1 MKDQLD
7 GLARRGVAAARLD
20 SSLGPDELRAVA
32 DDLRAGRLRLLYV
45 APERFNNERFLARI
59 GRVRI
64 ATFAVDEAHSIS
76 EWGHNFRPDYLK
88 LARVARDLGAER
100 APAMTA
106 TATPAVVADICAG
119 FGIPRANAVVTGSY
133 RPELRLLASPTPAAA
148 REAALLE
155 RLTGR
160 PPGSAIVY
168 VTRQA
173 TAERLAGRLAAAGL
187 PARAYH
193 AGMEDD
199 ARAAVQDWWTA
210 APDGVAVATVALGM
224 GVDKPDC
231 RYIYHFELPK
241 GPESYAQEI
250 GRAGRD
256 GREATVEVLGGLED
270 VAALE
275 NFAYGDTPTPAALGA
290 LAAEALGGPAEL
302 ELDLNELADR
312 HDIRPIV
319 VRTALT
325 YLELAGLLR
334 ASTPVYASY
343 RLRPLAPEAEIAG
356 RFQGEPRA
364 IVEELFAGAARKR
377 VWWTVDPAAAAA
389 RLGQARARVVRALD
403 YLAEHG
409 LIELRAGD
417 VRQRYTRLDAGPD
430 VAAAAA
436 DLVARFERHERRQ
449 VERIARLVAIV
460 AGSPCLTN
468 ALLDH
473 FGERRDAPCGH
484 CTACLTGRPVAMP
497 APPSPPP
504 IEAAVP
510 AAELAALAAA
520 HPDALGH
527 PRQRAR
533 FLCGLASPAQARH
546 KLGRHALFGALAAH
560 RFADV
565 LAWCERQ
572 APAPG
577 PA

>member
-1 MKDQLD
+1 
-7 GLARRGVAAARLD
+7 
-20 SSLGPDELRAVA
+20 
-32 DDLRAGRLRLLYV
+32 
-45 APERFNNERFLARI
+45 
-59 GRVRI
+59 
-64 ATFAVDEAHSIS
+64 
-76 EWGHNFRPDYLK
+76 
-88 LARVARDLGAER
+88 
-100 APAMTA
+100 
-106 TATPAVVADICAG
+106 
-119 FGIPRANAVVTGSY
+119 
-133 RPELRLLASPTPAAA
+133 
-148 REAALLE
+148 
-155 RLTGR
+155 
-160 PPGSAIVY
+160 
-168 VTRQA
+168 
-173 TAERLAGRLAAAGL
+173 
-187 PARAYH
+187 
-193 AGMEDD
+193 MEDD

-210 APDGVAVATVALGM
+210 APDGVAVATVVLGM

-231 RYIYHFELPK
+231 RSIYQYELPK

-275 NFAYGDTPTPAALGA
+275 NFAHADTPTPEALRALVEEVLGA
-290 LAAEALGGPAEL
+290 GPEF
-302 ELDLNELADR
+302 EVDLNDLADR

-334 ASTPVYASY
+334 AGTPVYASY

-364 IVEELFAGAARKR
+364 IVEVLFAGAARKR
-377 VWWTVDPAAAAA
+377 AWWTVDPVAAAA
-389 RLGQARARVVRALD
+389 RLGQERARVVRTLD
-403 YLAEHG
+403 ERAEHG
-409 LIELRAGD
+409 LIEVRAGD
-417 VRQRYTRLDAGPD
+417 VRRRYARLVAAPD

-468 ALLDH
+468 ALLDQ

-504 IEAAVP
+504 IEAGVP

-520 HPDALGH
+520 HPEALGH

-560 RFADV
+560 RFAGAQAG
-565 LAWCERQ
+565 LIG
-572 APAPG
+572 APARPMATIGHAAHEAAGPVTARTAGGLPPAHARAPRRRAEKAPRRSTASCSWRRRRG
-577 PA
+577 PARLSGSDASSAGCAGRPRGAARRTPPRPARTRPRAGARACSWTGRCAARRAAARRSRG